1 MTTLLRDLI
10 SIPDRVLAGDFVL
23 ALSKGIGE
31 KSTIDQYVVTE
42 QLAMEF
48 DRALGIIQTAVETSS
63 SRASYLDGSFGSGKS
78 HFMAILYAI
87 LRGDPDARGKKGL
100 ADVVAKHD
108 SWLRGR
114 KFLLVPYHLP
124 DAVTLDSAIL
134 GGYVDHVQKLHPDAV
149 LPAVYVDD
157 ELLSDAREL
166 RARLGD
172 EQFTAE
178 LPAGDD
184 EWGTPGWDPAL
195 LDAAF
200 VAPPGDPERRR
211 LVGDLLTGPFRRYAR
226 AVRGD
231 AESYIPLD
239 LGLSVISAHAK
250 QVLGYDAVVLLLDEL
265 VLWLAGYLG
274 DQIRVSRE
282 AQKVSKLV
290 ESAEHERPAPIIS
303 FVPRQR
309 DLRDLV
315 GRDTPGAVV
324 TSLFDTLKYWDGRF
338 DRIPLDDRNLP
349 AIVQERL
356 LRPKN
361 DAAKAALDEAFSQ
374 TASVRA
380 EVWETLIDVHGEKA
394 DRVAFRATYPFSP
407 AFLHAMVDISGALQR
422 ERTALK
428 LMQQLLVDYRDT
440 LPVGHL
446 MPIGAI
452 FDVLASG
459 ADRPFTDKLRDE
471 FDQAKRFYF
480 NQVRPFLLER
490 HGLTEQ
496 QAGELGAWHAFR
508 ADDLVAKTLLLA
520 ALVPNVPAL
529 RGLTASRLA
538 ALNHGSIVAVLPNQE
553 RRTVAKT
560 LRDLARKFGE
570 FRVSDDEDPRVDLAL
585 IGIDTDG
592 ILRQARYVDDSAA
605 RRRVIRDLLWEEM
618 DVADSGEL
626 VTAIGIVWRGTARR
640 VELVFGNV
648 RDEDSLPWQQ
658 FEPGEPGAIR
668 VIADYPFDEGN
679 HSPAEDV
686 NRVNRLPAQLDGV
699 ATVVWLPH
707 FLSARRLDDLSDLIV
722 ISHVLRP
729 GVLEDLTPNL
739 TAEDRHHARLQ
750 LDSRQAALTARL
762 REAVKRAYGVA
773 SQEDEDLGAR
783 TDTHLFS
790 LDAGVE
796 PRPQVGQGLGT
807 ALRGLCYQLLDHR
820 YPRHP
825 DFDPQGR
832 RQAVKAM
839 ELTTVLRAVEQA
851 AQNPVGRYEP
861 PQADRQVLRRIA
873 NPLGIGVMHEAAFVL
888 QDDWKQL
895 LDRKVAGRAEVTV
908 TQLRGWVEDEKQGM
922 PESVQDLVIAC
933 YAIQAD
939 RAWTRP
945 AGPVMAPPE
954 LTAIRPELVLRS
966 QDLPSQEEFDR
977 ASKRAEGIFGVA
989 RQPVRSNRA
998 ANAIARR
1005 VRQQAGDLLTAAEA
1019 LTEALEMHAQTLGLD
1034 GSAPR
1039 FATARALSGLL
1050 NQLAGTTDAT
1060 ALIRALAA
1068 ADLPRE
1074 NAIYRAHLDNGRK
1087 VTTGINAS
1095 RWQVL
1100 DRLATVTDGEDAP
1113 AAQTLLG
1120 ELRSAA
1126 RHDEHE
1132 VGLAETLQQVEQR
1145 ATALFLDAASKRAT
1159 APGLDVASEPKPQ
1172 PEGKDDHGQKPDPD
1186 PATQVRRARGA
1197 GVLEVVEEICTAA
1210 DASPDVEFE
1219 ITWRVVPR

>member
-10 SIPDRVLAGDFVL
+10 EIPDRVLAGDFVL

-42 QLAMEF
+42 QLAGEF

-124 DAVTLDSAIL
+124 DAITLDSAIL

-157 ELLSDAREL
+157 ELLSDAREQ
-166 RARLGD
+166 RARHGD
-172 EQFTAE
+172 EQFIAD

-184 EWGTPGWDPAL
+184 EWGTPGWNPAL

-200 VAPPGDPERRR
+200 AAPPGDPERRR

-239 LGLSVISAHAK
+239 LGLSVISVHAK

-274 DQIRVSRE
+274 DPTRVSRE

-361 DAAKAALDEAFSQ
+361 DAARAALDEAFGQ

-394 DRVAFRATYPFSP
+394 DRAAFRATYPFSP

-440 LPVGHL
+440 LPVGQL

-496 QAGELGAWHAFR
+496 QAGELGPRHAFR

-538 ALNHGSIVAVLPNQE
+538 ALNHGSIVAMLPNQE

-668 VIADYPFDEGN
+668 VITDYPFDEGN

-686 NRVNRLPAQLDGV
+686 NRVKRLPAQLDGV
-699 ATVVWLPH
+699 ATLVWLPH

-729 GVLEDLTPNL
+729 GMLDDLTPNL
-739 TAEDRHHARLQ
+739 IAEDRHHARLQ
-750 LDSRQAALTARL
+750 LDSRRAALTARL
-762 REAVKRAYGVA
+762 RDAIKRAYGVA

-783 TDTHLFS
+783 TDTHILS

-832 RQAVKAM
+832 RQAVKAI

-861 PQADRQVLRRIA
+861 PPADRPVLKRIA
-873 NPLGIGVMHEAAFVL
+873 NPLGLGVMHEAAFVL

-895 LDRKVAGRAEVTV
+895 LDRRVAGRGEVTV
-908 TQLRGWVEDEKQGM
+908 TQLRGWVEDERSGL
-922 PESVQDLVIAC
+922 PESVQDLIIAC

-939 RAWTRP
+939 RAWARP
-945 AGPVMAPPE
+945 AGTVMAPPE
-954 LTAIRPELVLRS
+954 LAAIRPEYVLPS
-966 QDLPSQEEFDR
+966 QELPSQEEFDR
-977 ASKRAEGIFGVA
+977 TSRRAEGIFGVA

-998 ANAIARR
+998 SNAIARG
-1005 VRQQAGDLLTAAEA
+1005 VRQRAGDLLTAAEA

-1034 GSAPR
+1034 GSSPR
-1039 FATARALSGLL
+1039 LATARALSGLL
-1050 NQLAGTTDAT
+1050 NQLAGTTEST

-1074 NAIYRAHLDNGRK
+1074 NAIYRAHLDNARK
-1087 VTTGINAS
+1087 VTTGINAT

-1100 DRLATVTDGEDAP
+1100 DRLATVTDGENAA

-1132 VGLAETLQQVEQR
+1132 VGLAEALQQVEQR
-1145 ATALFLDAASKRAT
+1145 ATALFLDAAGK
-1159 APGLDVASEPKPQ
+1159 PKP
-1172 PEGKDDHGQKPDPD
+1172 G

-1197 GVLEVVEEICTAA
+1197 KVLDVLEEIRTAA

-1219 ITWRVVPR
+1219 ITWRAVPR

>member
-1 MTTLLRDLI
+1 MATLLRDLI
-10 SIPDRVLAGDFVL
+10 EIPDRVLAGDFVL
-23 ALSKGIGE
+23 ALAKGIGE
-31 KSTIDQYVVTE
+31 KSTIEQYVVTE
-42 QLAMEF
+42 QLAAEF

-78 HFMAILYAI
+78 HFMAVLYAI

-100 ADVVAKHD
+100 ADVVARHD

-124 DAVTLDSAIL
+124 DAITLDSAIL

-172 EQFTAE
+172 APFIAE
-178 LPAGDD
+178 LPAGDE
-184 EWGTPGWDPAL
+184 EWGTPGWDAAL

-200 VAPPGDPERRR
+200 AAPPGDPERRR
-211 LVGDLLTGPFRRYAR
+211 LVGDLLTGPFRRYTR

-274 DQIRVSRE
+274 DQVRVSRE

-290 ESAEHERPAPIIS
+290 ESAEYERPAPIIS

-356 LRPKN
+356 LRPMD
-361 DAAKAALDEAFSQ
+361 DAARAALDEAFGR
-374 TASVRA
+374 TASVRS

-394 DRVAFRATYPFSP
+394 DREAFRATYPFSP

-440 LPVGHL
+440 LPVGQL

-490 HGLTEQ
+490 HTLTEQ
-496 QAGELGAWHAFR
+496 QAGELGPQHAFR

-585 IGIDTDG
+585 IGVDTDG
-592 ILRQARYVDDSAA
+592 ILRQARYVDDAAA
-605 RRRVIRDLLWEEM
+605 RRRVIRDLLWAEM
-618 DVADSGEL
+618 DVTDSGEL

-640 VELVFGNV
+640 VELLFGNV

-668 VIADYPFDEGN
+668 VITDYPFDEGN

-686 NRVNRLPAQLDGV
+686 NRVRRLPAQLDGV
-699 ATVVWLPH
+699 ATLVWLPH

-722 ISHVLRP
+722 ISHVLRQ

-762 REAVKRAYGVA
+762 REAVKRTYGVA

-783 TDTHLFS
+783 TDTHLLS

-851 AQNPVGRYEP
+851 AQNPVGRFEP
-861 PQADRQVLRRIA
+861 PQADRLVLRRIA

-908 TQLRGWVEDEKQGM
+908 TQLRGWVEDEKPGM
-922 PESVQDLVIAC
+922 PGPVQDLVVAC

-954 LTAIRPELVLRS
+954 LAAIRPELVLRS
-966 QDLPSQEEFDR
+966 QELPSQEEFDR

-998 ANAIARR
+998 ANAVARGF
-1005 VRQQAGDLLTAAEA
+1005 RQQAGDLLTAAEA
-1019 LTEALEMHAQTLGLD
+1019 LTEALEMHAQTLDLD

-1039 FATARALSGLL
+1039 FATARALSSLL
-1050 NQLAGTTDAT
+1050 NQLAGTTDAA
-1060 ALIRALAA
+1060 ALMRALAA
-1068 ADLPRE
+1068 AALPRA
-1074 NAIYRAHLDNGRK
+1074 NAIYRAHLDSART
-1087 VTTGINAS
+1087 VTTGINAA

-1100 DRLATVTDGEDAP
+1100 DRLATVTEGENAA

-1145 ATALFLDAASKRAT
+1145 ATALFLDAAAKRVT
-1159 APGLDVASEPKPQ
+1159 VPGPEVVSTREPQ
-1172 PEGKDDHGQKPDPD
+1172 PESKDDHEQQPELES
-1186 PATQVRRARGA
+1186 AVQVRRARGA
-1197 GVLEVVEEICTAA
+1197 GVLEVVEEICAAA
-1210 DASPDVEFE
+1210 DDSPDVEFE
-1219 ITWRVVPR
+1219 ITWRVVSR